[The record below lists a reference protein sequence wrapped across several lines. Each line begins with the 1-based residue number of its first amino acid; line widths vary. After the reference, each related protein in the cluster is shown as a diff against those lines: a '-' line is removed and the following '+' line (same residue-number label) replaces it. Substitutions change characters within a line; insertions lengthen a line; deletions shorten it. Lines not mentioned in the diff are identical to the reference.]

1 MGAREGVGVPWDEAE
16 DPERDLQEGLDA
28 EFPGQDRVPEGE
40 PERQEAVREHPGLDP
55 GGVEGAEGA
64 GPEGLRRH
72 QREDGSGPCPLREGE
87 VLLLEVSKKPCR
99 REGGPQQ
106 VSTSNRSWR
115 FSSGTWGFPT
125 ACLSGG
131 GRLSPSVRP

>member
-1 MGAREGVGVPWDEAE
+1 MGRDRQGEAREGVGVPWDEAE

-87 VLLLEVSKKPCR
+87 VLLLEVSTKNHAAKR
-99 REGGPQQ
+99 R
-106 VSTSNRSWR
+106 STASEHLQSKLALQLW
-115 FSSGTWGFPT
+115 
-125 ACLSGG
+125 
-131 GRLSPSVRP
+131 